1 MTSLSDSAAAPDFQR
16 LSSSILLHTPLNP
29 AKGQLIILATWMGG
43 AAKHI
48 AKYTTLY
55 KRLAPNAKILLIK
68 GTIENMLYP
77 HSIQRQNFKPAVA
90 PILSLLK
97 ECGYTTPNTPPE
109 TPPRILL
116 HVFSNGGANSVSQLL
131 YLLQQEIH
139 APLPLTGLI
148 IDSALAIGGYD
159 HNYHGFLLS
168 LPDNLIFKILGPPA
182 LTVFLFVME
191 NSIALGRYPRP
202 EDLYRE
208 TMLDEDLLHVA
219 GPREE
224 GFAGKRICYF
234 ASTKDVMIPFQDV
247 LSHADEAK
255 RRGWDVEMH
264 MWDDTEHCNHLGQ
277 YEAEYTGAV
286 KGMWEK
292 AKL

>member
-1 MTSLSDSAAAPDFQR
+1 MTSLPDSAAAPDFQR

-29 AKGQLIILATWMGG
+29 AKGQLVILATWMSG

-68 GTIENMLYP
+68 GTFENMLYP
-77 HSIQRQNFKPAVA
+77 HSIQRRNFKPAVA
-90 PILSLLK
+90 PILNLLK
-97 ECGYTTPNTPPE
+97 ECGYITPSTPPE

-131 YLLQQEIH
+131 RLLQQELH
-139 APLPLTGLI
+139 APLPLTGLV
-148 IDSALAIGGYD
+148 IDSALAVGGYD
-159 HNYHGFLLS
+159 HNYHALLRS
-168 LPDNLIFKILGPPA
+168 LPNNPIFKILGAPA
-182 LTVFLFVME
+182 VTFLLFVLE

-202 EDLYRE
+202 EDMYRE
-208 TMLDEDLLHVA
+208 TMLNEGLLHVA
-219 GPREE
+219 GPREG

-247 LSHADEAK
+247 LSHAYEAK

-264 MWDDTEHCNHLGQ
+264 IWDDTAHCNHLGRH
-277 YEAEYTGAV
+277 EAEYTGAV